1 LDAALRC
8 GVSGNDLWP
17 FRGKTVQLTLAA
29 LFPVLETPM
38 TIRPLALAVS
48 FSLATVLAACSPSS
62 QPAAGDSTAQA
73 PQADKAAQ
81 LNQLYADYWEGVLKL
96 NPLQATFQGDNRYND
111 QLPDFGSAEFRKQ
124 SHDFTQE
131 WLGKAEKIGD
141 AGLAG
146 QDLLSYRIFVEEQ
159 KQSLEGEK
167 FPTWMMPV
175 NQMGSTV
182 SYAVMLGSGQVAQ
195 PFKTVKDYDNWLAR
209 AARIPVLLETENANM
224 RGGMKAGVVQPR
236 VLMEKVVPQFDEL
249 ITAKAEDS
257 QFWGPIKLLPA
268 DFSQADKDRLTEA
281 FRAVINDKLMPAIK
295 QQRDFIANEYLPATR
310 DTVGLDSLPDGK
322 AWYAFNAKQST
333 TTAQTPEQI
342 HEIGLQEVA
351 RIHAE
356 IQTVMTEVGFKGSL
370 QEFFTFMQKDKQF
383 EFKSEPELLEHYR
396 GLEAK
401 INANV
406 PKLFSLTPKAGFEI
420 RPIEAFRAKSAAGG
434 EYMQP
439 SEDGS
444 RPGIFYVN
452 TYDLPTRKTWDAED
466 LFLHEAIPGHHF
478 QLALQQE
485 LKGVPAFR
493 RFGGETAF
501 IEGWGLYAESLGK
514 DLGVY
519 TDPYSYFGRLQGE
532 LWRAVRLVV
541 DTGLHSKGWT
551 RQQVLDYMF
560 ANSSVSEPD
569 AVAEAE
575 RYIAWPGQALAY
587 KTGELKIQELRKRA
601 QDKLG
606 AKFDIR
612 EFHAEV
618 LKDGSVPLDVLDE
631 KLNAWIAEKSK

>member
-1 LDAALRC
+1 MKL
-8 GVSGNDLWP
+8 
-17 FRGKTVQLTLAA
+17 
-29 LFPVLETPM
+29 
-38 TIRPLALAVS
+38 RPLAFAVS
-48 FSLATVLAACSPSS
+48 LSLATVLAACSPSS
-62 QPAAGDSTAQA
+62 EPKAGETASQA

-81 LNQLYADYWEGVLKL
+81 LNQLYADYWEGVLKQ

-111 QLPDFGSAEFRKQ
+111 QLPDFGSAQFRTQ
-124 SHDFTQE
+124 SHDFTTE
-131 WLGKAEKIGD
+131 WLGKVEAVGE
-141 AGLAG
+141 AGLSG

-167 FPTWMMPV
+167 FPSWMMPV

-209 AARIPVLLETENANM
+209 AARVPVLLDTEIANM
-224 RGGMKAGVVQPR
+224 REGMKAGVVQPR
-236 VLMEKVVPQFDEL
+236 VLMEKVVPQFDEI
-249 ITAKAEDS
+249 ITAKPEDS
-257 QFWGPIKLLPA
+257 QFWGPIKSLPA
-268 DFSQADKDRLTEA
+268 DFPQADKERLTAA
-281 FRAVINDKLMPAIK
+281 FRTLIADELMPAIK
-295 QQRDFIANEYLPATR
+295 KQRDFIANEYLPATR
-310 DTVGLDSLPDGK
+310 ETVGLDSLPDGK
-322 AWYAFNAKQST
+322 AWYTFNAKEST

-342 HEIGLQEVA
+342 HEIGLKEVE
-351 RIHAE
+351 RIHGE
-356 IQTVMTEVGFKGSL
+356 MRKVMEEVGFKGSL
-370 QEFFTFMQKDKQF
+370 QDFFKFMQNDKQF
-383 EFKSEPELLEHYR
+383 EFKSEPALLEHYR

-439 SEDGS
+439 SEDGT

-485 LKGVPAFR
+485 LKDVPAFR

-560 ANSSVSEPD
+560 TNSSVSEPD
-569 AVAEAE
+569 AIAEAE

-601 QDKLG
+601 QEQLG
-606 AKFDIR
+606 DKFDIR

-618 LKDGSVPLDVLDE
+618 LKDGSVPLDVLDA
-631 KLNAWIAEKSK
+631 KINDWIAAKAK

>member
-1 LDAALRC
+1 M
-8 GVSGNDLWP
+8 
-17 FRGKTVQLTLAA
+17 TL
-29 LFPVLETPM
+29 
-38 TIRPLALAVS
+38 RPLAFAVS
-48 FSLATVLAACSPSS
+48 LSLATVLAACSPSAP
-62 QPAAGDSTAQA
+62 QAGDTVAQA

-111 QLPDFGSAEFRKQ
+111 QLPDTGSAEFRKQ
-124 SHDFTQE
+124 LHDFTVQ
-131 WLGKAEKIGD
+131 WLGKVEKIGD
-141 AGLAG
+141 AGLSG

-167 FPTWMMPV
+167 FPGWMMPV

-209 AARIPVLLETENANM
+209 AGRIPVLLDTEIGNM
-224 RGGMKAGVVQPR
+224 REGMKAGVVQPR
-236 VLMEKVVPQFDEL
+236 VLMEKVVPQFDAL

-257 QFWGPIKLLPA
+257 QFWGPIKQMPA
-268 DFSQADKDRLTEA
+268 DFPAADKERLTA
-281 FRAVINDKLMPAIK
+281 AYRALIEGQLMPAIK
-295 QQRDFIANEYLPATR
+295 KQRDFIANEYLPATR
-310 DTVGLDSLPDGK
+310 DAVGLDALPDGK
-322 AWYAFNAKQST
+322 AWYAFNAKEST

-342 HEIGLQEVA
+342 HEIGVKEVA
-351 RIHAE
+351 RIHGE
-356 IQTVMTEVGFKGSL
+356 MHKVMEQVGFKGSL
-370 QEFFTFMQKDKQF
+370 QDFFKFMQHDKQF
-383 EFKSEPELLEHYR
+383 EFASEQALLEHYR

-401 INANV
+401 INASV

-452 TYDLPTRKTWDAED
+452 TFDLPTRKTWDAED

-478 QLALQQE
+478 QIALQQE
-485 LKGVPAFR
+485 LEGVPAFR

-541 DTGLHSKGWT
+541 DTGLHSKGWS

-601 QDKLG
+601 EQKLG
-606 AKFDIR
+606 DKFDIR

-631 KLNAWIAEKSK
+631 KIEHWIASKGA